1 MKFAA
6 TSATSRSGRPLP
18 LPASVTLL
26 ADHLDSIL
34 AMGEDLLALR
44 QVLDRRA
51 PGDPR
56 PVSMH
61 ALVVAQ
67 RGLGDFVRQVR
78 TLELAMAARIVQ
90 ARKLADDFKRSHASM
105 AGVADLFRG
114 GTALIADAVDTSRST
129 LADRFDTGEAVMAFL
144 GARGIIAADAPG
156 LAGLDAVH
164 VREETML
171 LGALRLGSVMDV
183 VARFLDTLDAAFDLY
198 PDTAESG
205 LAVPAPPADGPSAPF
220 AHAPDLSG
228 AAATPAGPTLTIDPD
243 PQPA

>member
-1 MKFAA
+1 MKLAA
-6 TSATSRSGRPLP
+6 TSATPRTGRPLP

-26 ADHLDSIL
+26 ADHLDAVL

-78 TLELAMAARIVQ
+78 TLELAMTARIVQ
-90 ARKLADDFKRSHASM
+90 ARKLAEEFKRSYVSM

-114 GTALIADAVDTSRST
+114 GTAVIADAVDASRSV
-129 LADRFDTGEAVMAFL
+129 LADRFDTGEAVMAFV
-144 GARGIIAADAPG
+144 ASRGIIAADAPG

-164 VREETML
+164 VSEDTLL
-171 LGALRLGSVMDV
+171 LGTLRLGTVMDV

-198 PDTAESG
+198 PQTGDSG
-205 LAVPAPPADGPSAPF
+205 LAVPAAPLDGPSLPL
-220 AHAPDLSG
+220 AHAPDVTGPADVPSG
-228 AAATPAGPTLTIDPD
+228 LTLDPD